1 MKFDKM
7 QISPCWIVLQYN
19 YWIGLAT
26 IEVCVFVRR
35 LRSSHFC
42 FLGEAMNEKLIY
54 EKEYPHSAPRVKHVP
69 NEVEIT
75 EFPSDNFCFGTLSST
90 RYTIIPERYSRS
102 EEFINEV
109 IRISELYRM
118 NARIVRHY
126 EKISAHLAFDFGED
140 ISHINRLFGMADRI
154 SISEDNGNR
163 DVLVYL
169 EFYTHVVVKSG
180 MSIAP

>member
-1 MKFDKM
+1 VFL
-7 QISPCWIVLQYN
+7 C
-19 YWIGLAT
+19 GGFGRRT
-26 IEVCVFVRR
+26 FCV
-35 LRSSHFC
+35 
-42 FLGEAMNEKLIY
+42 LGENMNEKLVY
-54 EKEYPHSAPRVKHVP
+54 EIKYPHSEPVKSPVQ
-69 NEVEIT
+69 ISGT
-75 EFPSDNFCFGTLSST
+75 PSTSSYYGILASEH
-90 RYTIIPERYSRS
+90 YTIIPERHSRS
-102 EEFINEV
+102 EEFIKEA

-154 SISEDNGNR
+154 SISKDNGNR

>member
-1 MKFDKM
+1 M
-7 QISPCWIVLQYN
+7 QISTGIIVCQN
-19 YWIGLAT
+19 TIIGL
-26 IEVCVFVRR
+26 VWLLSKSVFLCGGFGRR
-35 LRSSHFC
+35 TFV
-42 FLGEAMNEKLIY
+42 FWEKNMNEKLIY
-54 EKEYPHSAPRVKHVP
+54 EKEYPHSAPRVKHVQ

-75 EFPSDNFCFGTLSST
+75 ELPSDNFCFGTLSST

-102 EEFINEV
+102 EEFINEA

-118 NARIVRHY
+118 NARIVRHP
-126 EKISAHLAFDFGED
+126 EKIGAHLAFDFGED
-140 ISHINRLFGMADRI
+140 ISHISRLFGMADRI